1 MGVPREQP
9 GAPALGI
16 HRLDLVTERLEQAV
30 DFCPVGCTDTN
41 ARRAGLSVNPGAG
54 FVRTSRCT
62 ESPCSGSP
70 CSSLRL
76 CFWRCWSH
84 PLERSQHPQAQ
95 VPGTS
100 SDCQLLASPP
110 TDYFG
115 IIIPL
120 GEVRCSSTQARIH
133 IEVTLR
139 RDGSAVSFAARD
151 CHKAARCILSVNAS
165 NEDIPGNQLWC
176 TDATGTLR
184 SQDLGRAVACETQ
197 DF

>member
-1 MGVPREQP
+1 MMRVRY
-9 GAPALGI
+9 
-16 HRLDLVTERLEQAV
+16 RLSL
-30 DFCPVGCTDTN
+30 
-41 ARRAGLSVNPGAG
+41 
-54 FVRTSRCT
+54 
-62 ESPCSGSP
+62 
-70 CSSLRL
+70 LRL
-76 CFWRCWSH
+76 AMLVAQALLLAMLVPSTGAFAAS
-84 PLERSQHPQAQ
+84 QAQ

-176 TDATGTLR
+176 TDATGKLR
-184 SQDLGRAVACETQ
+184 NQDLGRAVACETQ